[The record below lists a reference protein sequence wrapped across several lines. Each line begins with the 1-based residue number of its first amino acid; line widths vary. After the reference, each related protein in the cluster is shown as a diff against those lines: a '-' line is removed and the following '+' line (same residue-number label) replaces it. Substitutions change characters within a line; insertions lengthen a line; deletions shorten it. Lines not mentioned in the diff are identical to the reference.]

1 MPTLDGRFIPVLR
14 VSDVVASA
22 VWYSRVLCLI
32 EVSRYGNAAGTV
44 MQVVLEDPRSGL
56 TLALVAPDGAGA
68 LSPFDERLLG
78 LDHLELLVSN
88 VDELSR
94 WVDHFDAQSVLHSG
108 IKAPDYSRAAMVTFR
123 DEDNIQLELFC
134 PER

>member
-1 MPTLDGRFIPVLR
+1 
-14 VSDVVASA
+14 
-22 VWYSRVLCLI
+22 
-32 EVSRYGNAAGTV
+32 
-44 MQVVLEDPRSGL
+44 
-56 TLALVAPDGAGA
+56 
-68 LSPFDERLLG
+68 LLG

-94 WVDHFDAQSVLHSG
+94 WVEHFDAQHVPHSG